1 MAGAGVTKEVLSRA
15 LGEAVV
21 RLWSRFPQDLQERLF
36 EEAVTSRGE
45 SIRHEL
51 AVLLHDRHPRT
62 SDGPESTRNPRAG

>member
-1 MAGAGVTKEVLSRA
+1 MDDVGVTKELLSRA

-21 RLWSRFPQDLQERLF
+21 RIWSQLPQEVQERLF

-62 SDGPESTRNPRAG
+62 SDAPEGARRPGAG